1 MNLFQDLRHHLNK
14 IKANFSS
21 LARASICFNI
31 FLCIV
36 FPQDLRKMKL
46 MYQPKYIISN
56 KILKNVGA
64 IEASKEI
71 IENAPL
77 VPSFEKQF
85 QSDAMVRTI
94 HHGTHIEGNDLTL
107 YQTKKVLEGAE
118 VYARARDIQEVV
130 NYRNVA
136 TLLDEFAVKRGG
148 YEIGMLTDIH
158 KLTVDRI
165 VAPEKV
171 GAFRNTEV
179 VIKEEG
185 TGKIIFQPPPHVEVP
200 YLLEDFFAW
209 LNDSQAREIHPV
221 IRAGIAHYIL
231 VTIHPFVEGNG
242 RTVRA
247 FATLILMREEYD
259 VKKFF
264 SLEEHF
270 DSDPGAYYDAF
281 SEVDRQSSNISSRDL
296 TPWLEYFTG
305 SLAIELTKIKDK
317 VRKLSVDSRLKV
329 KFGEQV
335 ALSERQMRLI
345 EYLSD
350 QGGAGMIELKKVLP
364 MVSEDTV
371 LRELTDLIKK
381 GILKKQGSTKGSK
394 YVMANK

>member
-1 MNLFQDLRHHLNK
+1 
-14 IKANFSS
+14 
-21 LARASICFNI
+21 
-31 FLCIV
+31 
-36 FPQDLRKMKL
+36 
-46 MYQPKYIISN
+46 MYAPKYTISN
-56 KILKNVGA
+56 KILRNIGG

-85 QSDAMVRTI
+85 QTDAYIRTI

-107 YQTKKVLEGAE
+107 YQTKKILEGAD
-118 VYARARDIQEVV
+118 VYARARDIQEVI
-130 NYRNVA
+130 NYRNVM
-136 TLLDEFAVKRGG
+136 TLLDELAVKRGG
-148 YEIGMLTDIH
+148 YDLNMLRDIH
-158 KLTVDRI
+158 RLTVDRI

-171 GAFRNTEV
+171 GVFRTSEV

-185 TGKIIFQPPPHVEVP
+185 SEKVILKPPPHIEIP

-209 LNDSQAREIHPV
+209 LNDPTAMEDHPV

-231 VTIHPFVEGNG
+231 VAIHPFVEGNG
-242 RTVRA
+242 RTIRA
-247 FATLILMREEYD
+247 FATLILMREGYD
-259 VKKFF
+259 IKRFF

-270 DSDPGAYYDAF
+270 DSDLNAYYQAF
-281 SEVDRQSSNISSRDL
+281 FQVDSQSPNLGSRDI
-296 TPWLEYFTG
+296 TPWLEYFTETLG
-305 SLAIELTKIKDK
+305 IELGKIKDK
-317 VRKLSVDSRLKV
+317 VRKLSVDSKLKV

-350 QGGAGMIELKKVLP
+350 QGGAGMQELKKVLS

-371 LRELTDLIKK
+371 LRELTDLLKK
-381 GILKKQGSTKGSK
+381 GILKKQGSTKGSR
-394 YVMANK
+394 YVMAGK

>member
-1 MNLFQDLRHHLNK
+1 
-14 IKANFSS
+14 
-21 LARASICFNI
+21 
-31 FLCIV
+31 
-36 FPQDLRKMKL
+36 

-56 KILKNVGA
+56 KILKNIGG

-85 QSDAMVRTI
+85 QTDAYIRTI
-94 HHGTHIEGNDLTL
+94 HHGTHLEGNDLTL
-107 YQTKKVLEGAE
+107 YQTKKILEGAE
-118 VYARARDIQEVV
+118 VYARARDIQEVI
-130 NYRNVA
+130 NYRNVM

-148 YEIGMLTDIH
+148 YEANMLKDIH

-165 VAPEKV
+165 VAPERV
-171 GAFRNTEV
+171 GVFRVTEV

-185 TGKIIFQPPPHVEVP
+185 TGKIIFHPPPHHEVP

-209 LNDSQAREIHPV
+209 LNDPQALETHPV

-231 VTIHPFVEGNG
+231 VSIHPFVEGNG
-242 RTVRA
+242 RTIRA
-247 FATLILMREEYD
+247 FATLILMREGYNI
-259 VKKFF
+259 KRFF

-270 DSDPGAYYDAF
+270 DSDPASYYDAF
-281 SEVDRQSSNISSRDL
+281 AQVDSQSPNLGTRDI
-296 TPWLEYFTG
+296 TPWLEYFTEI
-305 SLAIELTKIKDK
+305 LAIELGKIKDK
-317 VRKLSVDSRLKV
+317 VRKLSVDSKLKV

-335 ALSERQMRLI
+335 SLSERQMRLI

-350 QGGAGMIELKKVLP
+350 QGGARMIELKKVLP

-371 LRELTDLIKK
+371 LRELTDLLKK
-381 GILKKQGSTKGSK
+381 GILKKEGSTKGSR
-394 YVMANK
+394 YVIVNK